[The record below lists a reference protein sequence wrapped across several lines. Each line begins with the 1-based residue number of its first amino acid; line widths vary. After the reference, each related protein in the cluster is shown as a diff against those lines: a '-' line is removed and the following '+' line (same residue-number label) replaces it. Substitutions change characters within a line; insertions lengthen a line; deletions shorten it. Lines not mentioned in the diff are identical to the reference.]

1 MVEADIKGLFANLA
15 HEGLWKM
22 LALRIDDKPFLGLI
36 QQWRKAG
43 ILDTDGQIL
52 YPEEGSPQGGS
63 LSPVRANGYLPY
75 AVDLWFEKV
84 VKTHCQGE
92 ALSCRYADD
101 FVCAFR
107 YRAEAERFFRELP
120 KRLNKFGLDVAPDK
134 PRILRVSRFHPS
146 MKRRFVFLEAVGKP
160 LIERFRS
167 ILNQRISLRARV
179 FSNSLLKKVH
189 RLYLSSR
196 AMRFSMRIL
205 ISARIKIDSMRN
217 AMRAHREYA

>member
-63 LSPVRANGYLPY
+63 LSPVRATGYLPY

-107 YRAEAERFFRELP
+107 YRAEAERFFRVLP

-146 MKRRFVFLEAVGKP
+146 MKRRFVFLGFELYWYPDRQGVVRVMRRTARNCLPRACRNIKAWIRAGCNP
-160 LIERFRS
+160 PSAILLGDQS
-167 ILNQRISLRARV
+167 IG
-179 FSNSLLKKVH
+179 
-189 RLYLSSR
+189 
-196 AMRFSMRIL
+196 
-205 ISARIKIDSMRN
+205 
-217 AMRAHREYA
+217 